1 MYVCMYIHI
10 CMCVYMYMCIYI
22 DIYMHIYI
30 KQQLMKKVVMNFKN
44 NKEEV
49 MGRFWREKKGRKNM

>member
-1 MYVCMYIHI
+1 
-10 CMCVYMYMCIYI
+10 MCVYMYMCIYI